1 MFDSP
6 SSSRVNNSK
15 KRANLMSLSREF
27 SDSEKSMR
35 TQYAVFSMEVEG
47 EKHPCEKVWKNN
59 GYFGEL
65 KTDFVLH
72 KKDFPENSLIY
83 LNRAYIS
90 SKDGDSVIYCDYVV
104 LGQLL
109 ILKNPEGNE
118 PINSSCVKLYSPS
131 YDREQG
137 RFLGIKETLAYIMIR
152 GYEDETFYTYG
163 FDPKKSSILY
173 CYSRQLM
180 PNIFKGTAF
189 NCHNLLSVAESKP
202 TLSNVFFF
210 LPSITDRKEE
220 INRYKDQVALV
231 PITFTIEDLCK
242 YSPRED
248 YTFNPAHLESGV
260 DKEKAFLAT
269 QTIEKWFHTAAR
281 MSNNNLRQNVL
292 ALIKKE
298 GLNQEDL
305 KWASSLPQ
313 SKVEKGKFALGF

>member
-1 MFDSP
+1 MFHSP
-6 SSSRVNNSK
+6 SSCRVKNSK
-15 KRANLMSLSREF
+15 KKANLMSLSREY
-27 SDSEKSMR
+27 SDSEKKMR
-35 TQYAVFSMEVEG
+35 SQYTVSSMEVDG

-72 KKDFPENSLIY
+72 KKDFPENALLY
-83 LNRAYIS
+83 VNQAYIS
-90 SKDGDSVIYCDYVV
+90 SKDGEPVIYCDYVL

-109 ILKNPEGNE
+109 ILKNPGNE
-118 PINSSCVKLYSPS
+118 PTINSSYVNLYSPS
-131 YDREQG
+131 YDREHG
-137 RFLGIKETLAYIMIR
+137 RFLGVKETLAYIMIR
-152 GYEDETFYTYG
+152 GYKDETFYTYG
-163 FDPKKSSILY
+163 FDPQKSTILY

-189 NCHNLLSVAESKP
+189 NCHNLLSVAEGKP
-202 TLSNVFFF
+202 TSSNLCFF

-220 INRYKDQVALV
+220 INRYKDQVALI

-242 YSPRED
+242 HSPRED
-248 YTFNPAHLESGV
+248 YIFNPAHLEAGG
-260 DKEKAFLAT
+260 DKDKALLAT
-269 QTIEKWFHTAAR
+269 QTIEKWFHEAAR

-292 ALIKKE
+292 ALVKKE

-305 KWASSLPQ
+305 EWAPSLPQ